1 MASMEET
8 GDRPEPGGP
17 DQGGLKAYLLRER
30 PALLR
35 LLTARLGSAEE
46 AEDVVQELWLRLSTM
61 TSTPIAQPGGYLFRM
76 ASNIATDRRRSAIAG
91 ARRDQDWIE
100 THGAADGVMP
110 SAEAGMLASDRLR
123 QIDAAVAALPERT
136 ARIFRLYRYE
146 EMPRRAVADL
156 IGISVSAV
164 EKHLQTAYRAIHG
177 LDAADGGERETA
189 RGQGR

>member
-1 MASMEET
+1 MEET
-8 GDRPEPGGP
+8 DGQP

-30 PALLR
+30 PVLLR

-61 TSTPIAQPGGYLFRM
+61 NSTPIAQPGGYLFRM
-76 ASNIATDRRRSAIAG
+76 ASNIATDRRRSAVAG
-91 ARRDQDWIE
+91 SRREQDWIE
-100 THGAADGVMP
+100 THGAADGVAP
-110 SAEAGMLASDRLR
+110 SAEAGMLASERLR
-123 QIDAAVAALPERT
+123 QIDAVIAALPERT

-156 IGISVSAV
+156 VGISVSAV

-177 LDAADGGERETA
+177 LVAADADERGSA
-189 RGQGR
+189 GGQGR

>member
-1 MASMEET
+1 MTASMAET
-8 GDRPEPGGP
+8 DDRS

-35 LLTARLGSAEE
+35 LLVARLGSREE

-61 TSTPIAQPGGYLFRM
+61 SSTPIAQPGGYLFRM
-76 ASNIATDRRRSAIAG
+76 ANNIATDRRRSAVAG
-91 ARRDQDWIE
+91 ARREQDWIE
-100 THGAADGVMP
+100 THGAVDGIEP
-110 SAEAGMLASDRLR
+110 SVEAGMLASERLR
-123 QIDAAVAALPERT
+123 QIDSVIGALPERT

-156 IGISVSAV
+156 VGISVSAV

-177 LDAADGGERETA
+177 LVAADGDEREPA
-189 RGQGR
+189 KEQGR